1 MKSAAKDFKEFV
13 LKGDVVALAVAVI
26 IATAF
31 GAVIVAFVANI
42 ITPLLAAIGGQ
53 PDFSQLQF
61 TINESQFFYGNFINA
76 VITFLIIAAVVFF
89 LVVRPYNNFRK
100 RFEKGGDP
108 DVTPPEYALE
118 SGSPEALPGLLNAR
132 AADGWKVVS
141 VGEGAGG
148 SLSAVLVKGDA

>member
-1 MKSAAKDFKEFV
+1 MKNAAKDFKEFV

-31 GAVIVAFVANI
+31 GAVIAAFVANI

-53 PDFSQLQF
+53 PDFSQLDF
-61 TINESQFFYGNFINA
+61 TINGSRFQYGAFINA

-89 LVVRPYNNFRK
+89 MVVRPYNSFRK
-100 RFEKGGDP
+100 RSEKGGDP
-108 DVTPPEYALE
+108 DIPSPEYAVE
-118 SGSPEALPGLLNAR
+118 SGSADALPGLLNTR

-148 SLSAVLVKGDA
+148 TLTAVLVKGD